1 MVEGVC
7 KAGLIGMEVC
17 LQIAMA
23 AEADSGRVAFS
34 MVQVTGP
41 EEV

>member
-1 MVEGVC
+1 MRVDKTV
-7 KAGLIGMEVC
+7 LIGMKVC

-23 AEADSGRVAFS
+23 AEADSGRVAPS